1 MEEEKQEKQEQKE
14 QEWCKITTQKIE
26 EQIKNLNEEGIQP
39 NNIKYLSE
47 LVDVHKDL
55 ANEIYWKEKIDM
67 YRESGNYGNYGE
79 YSEGGSYGRRGV
91 PGSGRGRYNEGS
103 YNEGGY
109 SEGGSY
115 GRRGVKGTGRGRYR
129 GEEMMDEMMYH
140 YGNYS
145 EGREQYGADQET
157 MKSFKY
163 MLKSFKD
170 YYKHLKQ
177 EASSQ
182 QEVKMLEDVARE
194 ISEM

>member
-1 MEEEKQEKQEQKE
+1 MEEEKKQTEEKSVIDKVTEEVDKSIKRIMEQGVQTNNIDFLYKMIDVKKDIAEIEKEE
-14 QEWCKITTQKIE
+14 QEM
-26 EQIKNLNEEGIQP
+26 
-39 NNIKYLSE
+39 
-47 LVDVHKDL
+47 
-55 ANEIYWKEKIDM
+55 M
-67 YRESGNYGNYGE
+67 YSNYGNYDNYGE
-79 YSEGGSYGRRGV
+79 YDRSYGGGRRRD
-91 PGSGRGRYNEGS
+91 SRGRYM
-103 YNEGGY
+103 
-109 SEGGSY
+109 EGGSY

-140 YGNYS
+140 YGNYN
-145 EGREQYGADQET
+145 EGREQYGADEET

-170 YYKHLKQ
+170 YYKHLKD

>member
-1 MEEEKQEKQEQKE
+1 MEEEKKQTEEKSVIDKVTEEVDKSIKRIIEQGVQTNNIDFLYKMIDVKKDIAEIEKEE
-14 QEWCKITTQKIE
+14 QEM
-26 EQIKNLNEEGIQP
+26 
-39 NNIKYLSE
+39 
-47 LVDVHKDL
+47 
-55 ANEIYWKEKIDM
+55 M
-67 YRESGNYGNYGE
+67 YGNYGNYGREQYGE
-79 YSEGGSYGRRGV
+79 YSEGGNYNGGRRRD
-91 PGSGRGRYNEGS
+91 SRGRYMEGS
-103 YNEGGY
+103 
-109 SEGGSY
+109 SY

-157 MKSFKY
+157 MESFKY

>member
-1 MEEEKQEKQEQKE
+1 MEEEKLKQMHEKQEKLKE
-14 QEWCKITTQKIE
+14 KLTEETDKQLEQLLEQGINADNITYLGKIIDI
-26 EQIKNLNEEGIQP
+26 IKDKE
-39 NNIKYLSE
+39 NI
-47 LVDVHKDL
+47 
-55 ANEIYWKEKIDM
+55 IYWKEKIEM
-67 YRESGNYGNYGE
+67 YGNRYSRDFSGE
-79 YSEGGSYGRRGV
+79 YGR
-91 PGSGRGRYNEGS
+91 GS
-103 YNEGGY
+103 YNE
-109 SEGGSY
+109 GSY
-115 GRRGVKGTGRGRYR
+115 GRRGVKGTGRGRYRGGRGSGRYR

-140 YGNYS
+140 YGNYN
-145 EGREQYGADQET
+145 EGREQYGADDET